1 MIFTLF
7 SPTTWTLLALLF
19 ALLWLYGT
27 WPHRFFKNLNIPG
40 PRPLPFVGTIFGLRK
55 GMFPFDAECQN
66 KYGDVWGLYDGRS
79 PLLMVADPEMI
90 KTIMVKEC
98 YSVFTNRR
106 DADVPGP
113 FEDGITVVK
122 DERWKRIRSTIS
134 PCFTSGR
141 LKKVFPIVASYADR
155 LLKKLEQTNLD
166 EPINVKQFVAPYSL
180 DTVASASFSV
190 EIDSINNPEDPV
202 NIHIQKLFN
211 INFWPFLVLMV
222 FPFAARLLNY
232 FKIGMIPKAQSEFF
246 LSIIKKFKDQ
256 HKVGESTR
264 QDFLQVM
271 VQSEIPETEIKNEQE
286 QPSKGLTEPEIVAQA
301 FTFIL
306 GGYETTSTTLSFIFY
321 NLATNPDA
329 MRTLQKE
336 IDANLQKNA
345 SVSYEDLNNLHY
357 LDQVILESMRLL
369 PTAPRLE
376 RGCKKTVEIQGF
388 TIPAGTLV
396 GIPVLNL
403 HMDPR
408 YWSSPELFR
417 PERFSKENEGDLNP
431 YAYMPF
437 GLGPRNCVGM
447 RYALLVM
454 KMVIVRL
461 LQNYSLETCKDTLI
475 PLQFDWKFQPL
486 MPIKLK
492 FVPRKQ

>member
-1 MIFTLF
+1 MFFTLL
-7 SPTTWTLLALLF
+7 SPTTWTLLALMF

-27 WPHRFFKNLNIPG
+27 WPHSVFKNLNIPG
-40 PRPLPFVGTIFGLRK
+40 PKPLPFVGTIFGVRK
-55 GMFPFDAECQN
+55 GLFAFDSECQT

-79 PLLMVADPEMI
+79 PLLMVANPEMI

-106 DADVPGP
+106 DTDIPGP
-113 FEDGITVVK
+113 FEDGITIVK
-122 DERWKRIRSTIS
+122 DDRWKRIRSTIS

-141 LKKVFPIVASYADR
+141 LKQVFPIVASYADR

-166 EPINVKQFVAPYSL
+166 EPIHVKQFVAPYSL

-190 EIDSINNPEDPV
+190 EMDSINNSEDPV
-202 NIHIQKLFN
+202 NVHIQKLFN
-211 INFWPFLVLMV
+211 INFWPFL
-222 FPFAARLLNY
+222 LL
-232 FKIGMIPKAQSEFF
+232 S
-246 LSIIKKFKDQ
+246 
-256 HKVGESTR
+256 
-264 QDFLQVM
+264 
-271 VQSEIPETEIKNEQE
+271 
-286 QPSKGLTEPEIVAQA
+286 LTEPEIVAQA

-306 GGYETTSTTLSFIFY
+306 GGYETTSTTLSFILY

-329 MRTLQKE
+329 MHTLQKE

-345 SVSYEDLNNLHY
+345 SFSYEELNDLHY
-357 LDQVILESMRLL
+357 LDQVILESMRVL

-388 TIPAGTLV
+388 TIPEGTVV
-396 GIPVLNL
+396 GIPVMNL
-403 HMDPR
+403 HKDPR

-417 PERFSKENEGDLNP
+417 PERFSKENEGELNP

-447 RYALLVM
+447 RYAILVM

-461 LQNYSLETCKDTLI
+461 LQKYTLETCKDTLI

-486 MPIKLK
+486 KPIKLK

>member
-1 MIFTLF
+1 MFFTLL
-7 SPTTWTLLALLF
+7 SPTTWTLLALMF

-27 WPHRFFKNLNIPG
+27 WPHSVFKNLNIPG
-40 PRPLPFVGTIFGLRK
+40 PKPLPFVGTIFGVRK
-55 GMFPFDAECQN
+55 GLFAFDSECQT

-79 PLLMVADPEMI
+79 PLLMVANPEMI

-106 DADVPGP
+106 DTDIPGP

-122 DERWKRIRSTIS
+122 DDRWKRIRSTIS

-141 LKKVFPIVASYADR
+141 LKQVFPIVASYADR

-166 EPINVKQFVAPYSL
+166 EPIHVKQFVAPYSL

-190 EIDSINNPEDPV
+190 EMDSINNSEDPV
-202 NIHIQKLFN
+202 NVHIQKLFN
-211 INFWPFLVLMV
+211 INFWPFL
-222 FPFAARLLNY
+222 LLS
-232 FKIGMIPKAQSEFF
+232 M
-246 LSIIKKFKDQ
+246 D
-256 HKVGESTR
+256 
-264 QDFLQVM
+264 
-271 VQSEIPETEIKNEQE
+271 IPENEIKNEQE
-286 QPSKGLTEPEIVAQA
+286 QPSLTEPEIVAQA

-306 GGYETTSTTLSFIFY
+306 GGYETTSTTLSFILY

-329 MRTLQKE
+329 MHTLQKE
-336 IDANLQKNA
+336 IDANLQENA
-345 SVSYEDLNNLHY
+345 SFSYEELNDLHY
-357 LDQVILESMRLL
+357 LDQVILESMRVL

-388 TIPAGTLV
+388 TIPEGTVV
-396 GIPVLNL
+396 GIPVMNL
-403 HMDPR
+403 HKDPR
-408 YWSSPELFR
+408 YWSSPELFK
-417 PERFSKENEGDLNP
+417 PERFSKENEGELNP

-447 RYALLVM
+447 RYAILVM

-461 LQNYSLETCKDTLI
+461 LQNYTLETCKDTLI

-486 MPIKLK
+486 KPIKLK

>member
-1 MIFTLF
+1 MFFTLL
-7 SPTTWTLLALLF
+7 SPTTWTLLALMF

-27 WPHRFFKNLNIPG
+27 WPHSVFKNLNIPG
-40 PRPLPFVGTIFGLRK
+40 PKPLPFVGTIFGVRK
-55 GMFPFDAECQN
+55 GLFAFDSECQT

-79 PLLMVADPEMI
+79 PLLMVANPEMI

-106 DADVPGP
+106 DTDIPGP
-113 FEDGITVVK
+113 FEDGITIVK
-122 DERWKRIRSTIS
+122 DDRWKRIRSTIS

-141 LKKVFPIVASYADR
+141 LKQVFPIVATYADR

-166 EPINVKQFVAPYSL
+166 EPIHVKQFVAPYSL

-190 EIDSINNPEDPV
+190 EMDSINNSEDPV
-202 NIHIQKLFN
+202 NVHIQKLFN
-211 INFWPFLVLMV
+211 INFWPFLLLMIC
-222 FPFAARLLNY
+222 PFAGRLLNF
-232 FKIGMIPKAQSEFF
+232 FKIGMLPKAESDFF
-246 LSIIKKFKDQ
+246 INIIKKFKDQ
-256 HKVGESTR
+256 HKAGESTR

-271 VQSEIPETEIKNEQE
+271 VQSEIPENEIKNEQE

-306 GGYETTSTTLSFIFY
+306 GGYETTSTTLSFILY

-329 MRTLQKE
+329 MHTLQKE

-345 SVSYEDLNNLHY
+345 SFSYEELNDLHY
-357 LDQVILESMRLL
+357 LDQVILESMRVL

-388 TIPAGTLV
+388 TIPEGTVV
-396 GIPVLNL
+396 GIPVMNL
-403 HMDPR
+403 HKDPR

-417 PERFSKENEGDLNP
+417 PERFSKKNEGELNP

-447 RYALLVM
+447 RYAILVM

-461 LQNYSLETCKDTLI
+461 LQKYTLETCKETLI

-486 MPIKLK
+486 KPIKLK

>member
-1 MIFTLF
+1 MFFTLL
-7 SPTTWTLLALLF
+7 SPTTWTLLALMF

-27 WPHRFFKNLNIPG
+27 WPHSVFKNLNIPG
-40 PRPLPFVGTIFGLRK
+40 PKPLPFVGTIFGVRK
-55 GMFPFDAECQN
+55 GLFAFDSECQT

-79 PLLMVADPEMI
+79 PLLMVANPEMI

-106 DADVPGP
+106 DTDIPGP

-122 DERWKRIRSTIS
+122 DDRWKRIRSTIS

-141 LKKVFPIVASYADR
+141 LKQVFPIVASYADR

-166 EPINVKQFVAPYSL
+166 EPIHVKQFVAPYSL

-190 EIDSINNPEDPV
+190 EMDSINNSEDPV
-202 NIHIQKLFN
+202 NVHIQKLFN
-211 INFWPFLVLMV
+211 INFWPFL
-222 FPFAARLLNY
+222 LL
-232 FKIGMIPKAQSEFF
+232 S
-246 LSIIKKFKDQ
+246 
-256 HKVGESTR
+256 
-264 QDFLQVM
+264 
-271 VQSEIPETEIKNEQE
+271 
-286 QPSKGLTEPEIVAQA
+286 LTEPEIVAQA

-306 GGYETTSTTLSFIFY
+306 GGYETTSTTLSFILY

-329 MRTLQKE
+329 MHTLQKE
-336 IDANLQKNA
+336 IDANLQENA
-345 SVSYEDLNNLHY
+345 SFSYEELNDLHY
-357 LDQVILESMRLL
+357 LDQVILESMRVL

-388 TIPAGTLV
+388 TIPEGTVV
-396 GIPVLNL
+396 GIPVMNL
-403 HMDPR
+403 HKDPR
-408 YWSSPELFR
+408 YWSSPELFK
-417 PERFSKENEGDLNP
+417 PERFSKENEGELNP

-447 RYALLVM
+447 RYAILVM

-461 LQNYSLETCKDTLI
+461 LQNYTLETCKDTLI

-486 MPIKLK
+486 KPIKLK

>member
-1 MIFTLF
+1 MDFYQK
-7 SPTTWTLLALLF
+7 TTKPGPPAALL
-19 ALLWLYGT
+19 Y
-27 WPHRFFKNLNIPG
+27 HY
-40 PRPLPFVGTIFGLRK
+40 
-55 GMFPFDAECQN
+55 DHS
-66 KYGDVWGLYDGRS
+66 LYDGRS

-256 HKVGESTR
+256 HKTR

-417 PERFSKENEGDLNP
+417 PERLFVFLDNLEQIFILNTPKRSQIYRLRWSLSVSNRTDLR
-431 YAYMPF
+431 F
-437 GLGPRNCVGM
+437 
-447 RYALLVM
+447 ALSFLSLN
-454 KMVIVRL
+454 RL
-461 LQNYSLETCKDTLI
+461 CAQSGTTEPKTAAVSTLY
-475 PLQFDWKFQPL
+475 F
-486 MPIKLK
+486 M
-492 FVPRKQ
+492 